1 METKVQR
8 EFHQSAFAKP
18 LASSAS
24 LHRGKVIALW
34 HIFMRG
40 LLIFQQTKVRS
51 EDNEKEEKSLRPLSI
66 SAMGAFISYHNFLS
80 RSRPYVGAPTVVCWL
95 SFYENVSFN

>member
-1 METKVQR
+1 MLETKVQR

-40 LLIFQQTKVRS
+40 LLIFQQTKIR
-51 EDNEKEEKSLRPLSI
+51 
-66 SAMGAFISYHNFLS
+66 G
-80 RSRPYVGAPTVVCWL
+80 
-95 SFYENVSFN
+95 